1 VEIREMGKERMRK
14 RRARR
19 RWTGF
24 EAGKITDLEGIN
36 ASLAGSCAI
45 AQCFALCKAYPNLG
59 LHVPPLPHYC
69 LRMVHDD
76 VGAVHSERA
85 LVASQLFAHQA
96 IQLHPLVSVP
106 GHLAEGRRSVLGPG
120 GGVR

>member
-1 VEIREMGKERMRK
+1 MKLWVEIREMGKERMRK

-59 LHVPPLPHYC
+59 LYVPPLPHYC

-76 VGAVHSERA
+76 VGAVHSECA
-85 LVASQLFAHQA
+85 LVAS
-96 IQLHPLVSVP
+96 
-106 GHLAEGRRSVLGPG
+106 
-120 GGVR
+120 